1 MTIEIIPKEAAKLPL
16 WQNILFYISVALILA
31 CIIGYF
37 VLDHFT
43 KKSELIFQDL
53 EKALAEA
60 RTPQQA
66 LEKEILDYRDKIED
80 FSSLLIAHQKSSNC
94 FDFLEKI
101 THPKVSFSELNLDT
115 KGNQVRLL
123 GRAESFQI
131 LGQQLLI
138 FQEAKFVQNLNLS
151 EVKISE
157 GGKIEFT
164 FDFSLNPKLFTQ

>member
-1 MTIEIIPKEAAKLPL
+1 MVIEIIPKEAAKLPL

-37 VLDHFT
+37 VLGHFT
-43 KKSELIFQDL
+43 KKSELMLQDL

-60 RTPQQA
+60 RTPQQV

-80 FSSLLIAHQKSSNC
+80 FSSLLVAHQKSSNC

-101 THPKVSFSELNLDT
+101 THPKVFFSELNLDT
-115 KGNQVRLL
+115 KGNRVRLF
-123 GRAESFQI
+123 GQAENLQI

-138 FQEAKFVQNLNLS
+138 FRKSEFIQNLSLP
-151 EVKISE
+151 EFKISE

-164 FDFSLNPKLFTQ
+164 FGFSLNPKLFQ